1 MAGIRDQAFMTTCG
15 RLATHLNLS
24 AATARQRVDYQAA
37 QEGIRDAAG
46 KLILDERMLEAAK
59 LGSVKQGKLLDAQL
73 NALESEANFMD
84 ED

>member
-1 MAGIRDQAFMTTCG
+1 M
-15 RLATHLNLS
+15 
-24 AATARQRVDYQAA
+24 DYQAA

-46 KLILDERMLEAAK
+46 KLILAERMLEAAK

>member
-1 MAGIRDQAFMTTCG
+1 MAGIRDQAFMATCG

-46 KLILDERMLEAAK
+46 KLILAERMLEAAK
-59 LGSVKQGKLLDAQL
+59 LGSAKQGKLLDAQL